1 MAGVHIT
8 RSRRGG
14 KMKLIVLLVIAGS
27 LGGVLSYVAFGRSA
41 ASGEMP
47 SAKAA
52 EKGKQDAA
60 AAQPEELTYVDLGAF
75 LVNVMAQDRLRYL
88 RAEITLAVRSAP
100 AEPSKGGHGDGHGD
114 GHDDAG
120 LPPEL
125 EARVRDTIV
134 RVLSQQSFESL
145 RQGGPDDR
153 LKRDIL
159 KALEQAMK
167 DTKPVAVLFTS
178 FVMQ

>member
-14 KMKLIVLLVIAGS
+14 KIKMKLIVLLVIAGS

-41 ASGEMP
+41 ASGETP

-52 EKGKQDAA
+52 EESKQDAEA
-60 AAQPEELTYVDLGAF
+60 KQPEELTYVDLGAF

-88 RAEITLAVRSAP
+88 RAEITLAVPSAP
-100 AEPSKGGHGDGHGD
+100 AKPSKGGDGD

-134 RVLSQQSFESL
+134 RVLSQQSFENL

-167 DTKPVAVLFTS
+167 DTKPAAVLFTS